1 MQTSRPI
8 WLAFAPIIFLFL
20 WSAGYAVAKVA
31 LVYSEPMT
39 LLALRFGAVVIIMAV
54 LFVIFRPPLPKTPA
68 DWGHLAVVGFLIQCI
83 YFGMSY
89 VAFHAGIAAGTV
101 ALLMSFQPILV
112 ALLAPTWSG
121 ETIGW
126 RRWIGLFLGLL
137 GTAIVIITRSN
148 IEPPTFWGLL
158 SALIA
163 LMGITA
169 GSFWEKRFGVD
180 HHPITAN
187 LVGFGVGLIGI
198 VPAMLWLEDMQVT
211 WTWEFSAALAYLV
224 IGNSVIAV
232 GLLLAMIR
240 AGDVSRVSAL
250 LFLVPPLAALLAWFM
265 LGEVMPFWAWPGM
278 VIAAFGVYLAT
289 RKEGV
294 DG

>member
-1 MQTSRPI
+1 MQTSRPV
-8 WLAFAPIIFLFL
+8 WLAFAPFIFLFL

-39 LLALRFGAVVIIMAV
+39 LLALRFGAVVVIMTV
-54 LFVIFRPPLPKTPA
+54 LFVIFRPPLPETAA

-89 VAFHAGIAAGTV
+89 VAFYAGVAAGTV
-101 ALLMSFQPILV
+101 ALLMSLQPILV
-112 ALLAPTWSG
+112 ALLAPAWSG
-121 ETIGW
+121 ETIGR
-126 RRWIGLFLGLL
+126 RRWVGLFLGLL

-148 IEPPTFWGLL
+148 IEPPTFWGFF
-158 SALIA
+158 SALLA
-163 LMGITA
+163 LIGITA

-198 VPAMLWLEDMQVT
+198 VPMMLWLEDMQVT

-265 LGEVMPFWAWPGM
+265 LDEVMPLWAWPGIL
-278 VIAAFGVYLAT
+278 IAAFGVYLAT
-289 RKEGV
+289 RKEKAE
-294 DG
+294 

>member
-1 MQTSRPI
+1 MQSSRPV
-8 WLAFAPIIFLFL
+8 WLAAAPVLFLLL

-39 LLALRFGAVVIIMAV
+39 LLALRFGSVVAIMAV
-54 LFVIFRPPLPKTPA
+54 LFVILRPPLPKSAA
-68 DWGHLAVVGFLIQCI
+68 DWGHLAIVGFLIQCI

-112 ALLAPTWSG
+112 ALLAPSLSG
-121 ETIGW
+121 ESIGW
-126 RRWIGLFLGLL
+126 QRWSGLFLGLL
-137 GTAIVIITRSN
+137 GTAIVIVARSEV
-148 IEPPTFWGLL
+148 EPPSLWGFI
-158 SALIA
+158 SAALA

-169 GSFWEKRFGVD
+169 GSFWEKRFGLD
-180 HHPITAN
+180 HHPVTAN
-187 LVGFGVGLIGI
+187 LVGFGVGLVGI
-198 VPAMLWLEDMQVT
+198 LPAMFWLESMQVN

-250 LFLVPPLAALLAWFM
+250 LFLVPPLAALLAWLM
-265 LGEVMPFWAWPGM
+265 LGEIMPTLAWPGLG
-278 VIAAFGVYLAT
+278 IAALGVYLAT
-289 RKEGV
+289 RKREA
-294 DG
+294 